1 MEKNSSN
8 KRTELLSELT
18 KKHEGIR
25 KEVEILEKHFKS
37 ALPGRNLSQSI
48 TQEAN
53 IFFNTIEKFL
63 KKPEFSEKIRLEG
76 KKLLDSRKKSFE
88 SSLKTMNLD
97 FETLAVSKM
106 LEIYKLQVKIYEM
119 TVNLHREKQEELE
132 QELRSLHEKIKEAEN
147 LSKSKIASPRRLQNR
162 TIELSNNMLQI
173 KQKNSEFV
181 NALKGNL
188 QQLSL
193 FLLPNIEK
201 SLNFLVLIQQKL
213 PQEFAIEFSNEKAEL
228 ESRFKDISE
237 YIESF
242 FSILEEFSDEP
253 HFGRFSDISNDQES
267 IHRIEAK
274 EISLSK
280 ESSICKSR
288 QSFFDELGK
297 KPEMLIK
304 VIDMELESDKECIK
318 NLKVFICKIENER
331 KNLEK
336 MFNEEVGEGKLKEN
350 CEQKAVF
357 ISQYA
362 EEALQILKKS
372 IVSREKRMRLL
383 QNSSSFEKN
392 FSRDRISLSFD
403 HSKPPSA
410 IKLRNPLEKPLL
422 CLRREPINFR
432 KIIESK
438 EDTEKIWNPECYDLF
453 NGDNSILSLDSDSE
467 TSNYDNIS
475 KTPEI
480 HRSFNSKKAQA
491 PSYSTVKSF
500 HNITQN
506 QTFPVIK
513 ILDCSKQVPKNNLLY
528 KKLMMIVRQMKS
540 EIFGIKNQ
548 YIEEFGNIKSEM
560 QKQVFGFPS
569 MILAFQKSMTKNS
582 QIEIEELIDSN
593 ESFRSQ
599 IEALKEAFQVEVKNI
614 NIETGEIKK
623 LNKDL
628 KDSLL
633 ILSNKYE
640 IQNRFV
646 NEIMAAVPNH
656 ASENL
661 NKLKDYVL
669 AIITTYK
676 LITRIYQESNPE
688 LLYKIL
694 SEEIKVPTTHN
705 SESILKS
712 IEAYLN
718 TNRNNIIESLQ
729 KKDRTLRI
737 QLVEVGQVFEK
748 HFKNIN
754 AITAGFLDEKIMK
767 VQESIGKL
775 STFKNVVAKYMD
787 ECALELKS
795 RGKVCDDLNEKIGSL
810 ERQVIKM
817 KINEKELQCVISSKI
832 IEIQDSKEN
841 FNTLQEFS
849 EDCVRVLEK
858 FNMELKIKREYEQ
871 FTLAMDELL
880 EIHKEYVK
888 LIN

>member
-8 KRTELLSELT
+8 KRTELLSELQ

-25 KEVEILEKHFKS
+25 KEVEILEKHLKS

-76 KKLLDSRKKSFE
+76 KKLLESRKKSFE
-88 SSLKTMNLD
+88 SSLKAMNLD
-97 FETLAVSKM
+97 FEALAVSKM
-106 LEIYKLQVKIYEM
+106 LDIFKLQAKIYEM
-119 TVNLHREKQEELE
+119 TGNLYGEKQEELE
-132 QELRSLHEKIKEAEN
+132 QELRSLYEKIKEAEN

-162 TIELSNNMLQI
+162 TIELSKSMLQI

-181 NALKGNL
+181 SALKENL
-188 QQLSL
+188 QQLSSI
-193 FLLPNIEK
+193 LLPNIEK

-213 PQEFAIEFSNEKAEL
+213 PQDFAPEFSNEKSEL
-228 ESRFKDISE
+228 ESRFKDVSD
-237 YIESF
+237 YLESF
-242 FSILEEFSDEP
+242 FSILEDFSDEP

-304 VIDMELESDKECIK
+304 VIDMEIESDKESIK

-331 KNLEK
+331 KNLEV
-336 MFNEEVGEGKLKEN
+336 MFDEEVGECKLKEN

-392 FSRDRISLSFD
+392 FSRDGISLSFD

-453 NGDNSILSLDSDSE
+453 TGDNSILSLDSDSE
-467 TSNYDNIS
+467 TSNNDGIS

-480 HRSFNSKKAQA
+480 HKSFNSKVAKA

-500 HNITQN
+500 HNLTQN
-506 QTFPVIK
+506 ESFHVLK
-513 ILDCSKQVPKNNLLY
+513 ILDCSKKAPKNTLLY
-528 KKLMMIVRQMKS
+528 KKLMMIVSQMKS
-540 EIFGIKNQ
+540 VIFSIKNQ
-548 YIEEFGNIKSEM
+548 YIEDLGSAKREV
-560 QKQVFGFPS
+560 QKQILGFPS
-569 MILAFQKSMTKNS
+569 MILAFQRSVTKNS
-582 QIEIEELIDSN
+582 QIEIEDLIDSN

-599 IEALKEAFQVEVKNI
+599 IEALKEAFQVEVRNM
-614 NIETGEIKK
+614 NAETAEVKK
-623 LNKDL
+623 MNKDL

-646 NEIMAAVPNH
+646 NEIMAAVPSH

-661 NKLKDYVL
+661 NKLKDHVL
-669 AIITTYK
+669 AIISTYK

-688 LLYKIL
+688 IL
-694 SEEIKVPTTHN
+694 CKTLSEIKVPTDSN
-705 SESILKS
+705 SESILKN
-712 IEAYLN
+712 IESYLN
-718 TNRNNIIESLQ
+718 TNRNQIIESLQ

-754 AITAGFLDEKIMK
+754 AVTAGFLDEKIMK
-767 VQESIGKL
+767 VQESIKKL

-787 ECALELKS
+787 ECLLEMKS
-795 RGKVCDDLNEKIGSL
+795 REKACDDLNEKIGGL

-858 FNMELKIKREYEQ
+858 VNMELKKKREYEQ